1 VIEEQVPAALANER
15 VDRIVAFVLD
25 CSRSDAVEVIIAGG
39 VEVDGAPARSG
50 KVRLAVG
57 QVVTIDPSFLPVDEP
72 PAADPDV
79 TFDVVYVDDDVVVID
94 KPPGLVVHPAAGH
107 RSGTLVNGMLA
118 RFPQIASVGEMHR
131 PGVVHRLDVGTS
143 GLMIMA
149 LTDHAH
155 RFLGQALARRDVR
168 RIYRALVFGHLA
180 NPNGVV
186 DAPIGRDH
194 RDPLKMAVVVD
205 GKPAR
210 THYTVRHE
218 FRSPAAVSELECR
231 LETGRTHQIRV
242 HLAAIGHP
250 VVGDVTYGGG
260 RDTVASPRP
269 FLHAAGLAFVHPTG
283 NTLMEFT
290 REPPVDLQAVLAQL
304 RG

>member
-25 CSRSDAVEVIIAGG
+25 CSRSDAVEVITAGG

-57 QVVTIDPSFLPVDEP
+57 QVVRIDPSFLPIDKP
-72 PAADPDV
+72 PTADPDV
-79 TFDVVYVDDDVVVID
+79 TFEVVYADDDVVVID

-107 RSGTLVNGMLA
+107 QSGTLVNGMLA

-149 LTDHAH
+149 LTEHGH
-155 RFLGQALARRDVR
+155 RVLGQALARREVR
-168 RIYRALVFGHLA
+168 RIYRALAFGHLT

-210 THYTVRHE
+210 THYTVRRT
-218 FRSPAAVSELECR
+218 FTSPAAVSELECR

-260 RDTVASPRP
+260 RDTVVSPRP
-269 FLHAAGLAFVHPTG
+269 FLHAAGLAFIHPTS
-283 NTLMEFT
+283 NAPMEFT
-290 REPPVDLQAVLAQL
+290 SEPPTDLQAVLAQL
-304 RG
+304 GE

>member
-1 VIEEQVPAALANER
+1 MIEEQVPAALANER

-290 REPPVDLQAVLAQL
+290 SEPPVDLQAVLAQL